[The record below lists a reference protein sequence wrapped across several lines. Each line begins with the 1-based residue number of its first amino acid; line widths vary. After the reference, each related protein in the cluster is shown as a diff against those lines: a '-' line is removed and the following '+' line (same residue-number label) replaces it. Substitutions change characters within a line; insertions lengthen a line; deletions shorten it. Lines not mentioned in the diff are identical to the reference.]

1 MALNRTGEGTGL
13 PYMSGLQGLLFV
25 LSLVGF
31 FGYLLHVREVL
42 TYPHEVEVWEG
53 NEYVAA
59 MRMASGHPPY
69 GWPSG
74 PDYPSSFYPYGPL
87 QPAITAVAL
96 HLVHRA
102 VGESACT
109 PAVGR
114 FVSVL
119 AGMLTAMLI
128 GLVVYGRTRNRLA
141 AATSGMAFLSL
152 APYLRFLTVGRADS
166 LGLLLVIA
174 CLAASE
180 SRLRRVRLLGVT
192 AGALSAFTKQN
203 FVVLCLP
210 AVAHIFRRER
220 REGFVALGLLV
231 GVVLIGGLATQI
243 WSGGAF
249 WHNIVTY
256 QSHAKGDYLDA
267 ETLAI
272 SERAVY
278 LLGWWLRFAVLNLGV
293 QVLAVWYLF
302 RGARRR
308 ELGPW
313 VGAYWLALVLS
324 LLAYL
329 QWGASVNR
337 MNPAIAVGLVLFGL
351 ALAEIRAAMPGSRM
365 ERAFLSGA
373 VLLVG
378 VHLVIKSPFMELPSF
393 LPGYDEAMNRVAATV
408 RTAPGPVMSERA
420 ISAVYRARSDALVG
434 FTLAKPRL
442 SPHADDQ
449 IQALLQD
456 IARERFAAVVLVT
469 GSPFLPVDISD
480 AVDSRYALAL
490 DLPRFNLKVYTR
502 KPGGSAELSPERR
515 AEIAREEQ
523 EYRKRTQTGW
533 NLFQA
538 RKDGDRDNADL

>member
-1 MALNRTGEGTGL
+1 MDLNRTGEGTGL
-13 PYMSGLQGLLFV
+13 PFMSSLQGLLFV
-25 LSLVGF
+25 LSLIGF
-31 FGYLLHVREVL
+31 LGYLLHVREVL
-42 TYPHEVEVWEG
+42 TYPHEIEVWEG

-69 GWPSG
+69 GWPNG

-87 QPAITAVAL
+87 QPAVTAVAL
-96 HLVHRA
+96 HLVHWA
-102 VGESACT
+102 AGDSSCT

-119 AGMLTAMLI
+119 AGMLTALLI

-180 SRLRRVRLLGVT
+180 SRLRRVRLLGVA

-210 AVAHIFRRER
+210 ALAHIFRRER
-220 REGFVALGLLV
+220 REGLAALGLLL
-231 GVVLIGGLATQI
+231 GIVLLGGLATQV

-256 QSHAKGDYLDA
+256 QSRAEGDYLDA
-267 ETLAI
+267 ETLAL

-293 QVLAVWYLF
+293 QALAVWYLF

-313 VGAYWLALVLS
+313 VGAYWLSLALS

-329 QWGASVNR
+329 QWGASANR

-351 ALAEIRAAMPGSRM
+351 ALAEVRAHRPKARM
-365 ERAFLSGA
+365 ERALLSGA
-373 VLLVG
+373 MLLAAA
-378 VHLVIKSPFMELPSF
+378 HLVIKSPFMESAGL
-393 LPGYDEAMNRVAATV
+393 LPGYDEAMKQVAATV
-408 RTAPGPVMSERA
+408 RAAPGPVMSERA

-442 SPHADDQ
+442 TPHADDQ
-449 IQALLQD
+449 IQALLRD
-456 IARERFAAVVLVT
+456 IARERFAAIVLVT
-469 GSPFLPVDISD
+469 GSPFLPREIGD
-480 AVDSRYALAL
+480 AVDSRYTLAL
-490 DLPRFNLKVYTR
+490 DLRSFDLKVYTR
-502 KPGGSAELSPERR
+502 KPGGSADLSPDRR
-515 AEIAREEQ
+515 AEIAREE
-523 EYRKRTQTGW
+523 EKYRRRAETGW